1 MYMTKKV
8 FLFLAVFFAAQL
20 VCAQKNEDSLRV
32 NLNQLDVNAYQQ
44 QLKTG
49 TGRALTVIDR
59 ATIQRL
65 PVQSLDDLLDVV
77 AGVDVRQ
84 RGVGGTQS
92 DISVRGGSFD
102 QVLVLL
108 NGVNI
113 TDPQTGHY
121 NLDIPVEL
129 SDVSRIELLQ
139 GSAARLYGPNAFSG
153 AINIITE
160 KSATKSLS
168 AQLTAGSY
176 NTFTQHLSGNIGNK
190 TISSFNSVS
199 NKTSG
204 GYIPNTDYRILNAFS
219 HTTLNAGKAG
229 KFDLQL
235 AYQQKSYGA
244 NAFYSFKYP
253 AQFDHTQTFFG
264 ALNWQYSK
272 QNFGLVAQTY
282 YRKHYDRYELYRDS
296 ITTKPT
302 WYKGHNYHLTD
313 VLGGKATATVQSRFV
328 KSTFGVD
335 VRNEHIYSN
344 TLGVVMANPVN
355 NVFDDRADFT
365 KEDNRLL
372 ATAFVDFSKTMNKF
386 NLSVGGS
393 ATYTIKYDFL
403 WFGGADLT
411 YNMSDAMRLYLSFNN
426 AVNLP
431 TYTDLYLQ
439 TAVNKGNVNLL
450 PSQSST
456 LELGTKYNKEQL
468 KVSAVAYYR
477 MGKNAIDWVLYPLST
492 KWESINHPKL
502 NAFGLDAMAQYDFKN
517 SFLRSATVAYS
528 YISLDKVAV
537 NFDSK
542 YALDYL
548 RHKVAFSLNH
558 SIYRKLTAQWKLS
571 YNDRAGSYTD
581 FATNQPVSY
590 APYTMLDLRLLWSEK
605 HFDIFAD
612 GNNLF
617 NVSYADYG
625 GLTQSGINFN
635 AGVRFRL

>member
-1 MYMTKKV
+1 MIK
-8 FLFLAVFFAAQL
+8 Q
-20 VCAQKNEDSLRV
+20 
-32 NLNQLDVNAYQQ
+32 
-44 QLKTG
+44 
-49 TGRALTVIDR
+49 
-59 ATIQRL
+59 L

-77 AGVDVRQ
+77 SGVDVRQ

-121 NLDIPVEL
+121 NMDIPVEL

-153 AINIITE
+153 AINIVTE
-160 KSATKSLS
+160 KLANNAIS

-176 NTFTQHLSGNIGNK
+176 NTYTQNVSGNIGNK
-190 TISSFNSVS
+190 KLSSFNSVS
-199 NKTSG
+199 NKTSD
-204 GYIPNTDYRILNAFS
+204 GYIPNTDYRILSAFS
-219 HTTLNAGKAG
+219 HTTLTTNKAG

-253 AQFDHTQTFFG
+253 RQFDHTKTLFA

-272 QNFGLVAQTY
+272 QNFGLTAQTY

-296 ITTKPT
+296 ISTKPA
-302 WYKGHNYHLTD
+302 WYTGHNYHLSD
-313 VLGGKATATVQSRFV
+313 VLGGKATATIQSDFV

-335 VRNEHIYSN
+335 VRNEHIFSN
-344 TLGVVMANPVN
+344 TLGNVMASPVN
-355 NVFDDRADFT
+355 NLFDDRADFT

-372 ATAFVDFSKTMNKF
+372 ATGFADFSKTINKF

-393 ATYTIKYDFL
+393 ATYTKQYAVL

-411 YNMSDAMRLYLSFNN
+411 YNLNEAMRLYLSYNN

-439 TAVNKGNVNLL
+439 TSINKGNVNLL

-456 LELGTKYNKEQL
+456 LEIGIKYNKQQL
-468 KVSAVAYYR
+468 KVSAAAYYR
-477 MGKNAIDWVLYPLST
+477 MGKNAIDWVLYPSST

-502 NAFGLDAMAQYDFKN
+502 NAFGLDVMAQYNFKN
-517 SFLRSATVAYS
+517 SFLRAATVAYS
-528 YISLDKVAV
+528 YISLDKIAL

-548 RHKVAFSLNH
+548 RHKVVFTLSH
-558 SIYRKLTAQWKLS
+558 SIYSKLSAQWKVS
-571 YNDRAGSYTD
+571 YNDRAGDYTD
-581 FATNQPVSY
+581 FATNNKM
-590 APYTMLDLRLLWSEK
+590 AYTPFVMTDLRLLWSEK
-605 HFDIFAD
+605 HVDIFAD
-612 GNNLF
+612 GNNLL
-617 NVSYADYG
+617 NVNYADYG
-625 GLTQSGINFN
+625 GLIQPGINFN
-635 AGVRFRL
+635 AGVRVRL

>member
-1 MYMTKKV
+1 MYMTKKA

-20 VCAQKNEDSLRV
+20 VCAQKNTDTLSLS
-32 NLNQLDVNAYQQ
+32 LNQLDVNAYQQ

-160 KSATKSLS
+160 KSVTKSLS

-190 TISSFNSVS
+190 KISSFNSVS

-272 QNFGLVAQTY
+272 QNSGLVAQTY

-296 ITTKPT
+296 ISTKPI
-302 WYKGHNYHLTD
+302 WYTGHNYHLTD

-344 TLGVVMANPVN
+344 TLGIVRANPVN
-355 NVFDDRADFT
+355 NIFDDRADFT
-365 KEDNRLL
+365 REDNRLL
-372 ATAFVDFSKTMNKF
+372 ATAFVDFSKTMDKF

-393 ATYTIKYDFL
+393 ATYTKKYDFL

-411 YNMSDAMRLYLSFNN
+411 YNMSDAMRLYLSYNN

-456 LELGTKYNKEQL
+456 LELGSKYNKQQL
-468 KVSAVAYYR
+468 KVSAAVYYR

-502 NAFGLDAMAQYDFKN
+502 NAFGLDAMAQYDFRN

-548 RHKVAFSLNH
+548 RHKVTFSLNH
-558 SIYRKLTAQWKLS
+558 SIYSKLTAQWKLS

-625 GLTQSGINFN
+625 GLTQPGINFN